1 MTNERDW
8 LPGKPLESRRFPM
21 GPCLNCGVTL
31 SGVTGPPDNPEPQN
45 ALMVCAYCGH
55 LMEWTGKG
63 LAELSDA
70 AIRDAAGDPDIIE
83 AQKLVAKFRREFGA
97 TCAACNAPNEIGRIR
112 CRACG
117 KPLVFEGVPR

>member
-8 LPGKPLESRRFPM
+8 LPGKPLKTRRFAM
-21 GPCLNCGVTL
+21 GPCLNCGAAL
-31 SGVTGPPDNPEPQN
+31 GGVTGPPGDPEPQS

-63 LAELSDA
+63 FAELSDA

-83 AQKLVAKFRREFGA
+83 AQRLVAAFRA
-97 TCAACNAPNEIGRIR
+97 TCAGCKAPNEIGRIR
-112 CRACG
+112 CEACG
-117 KPLVFEGVPR
+117 KPLVFPK